1 MQTKIIGIDQLHGNG
16 RDKENGRLY
25 LTRGNGAVYAYLP
38 KDGRLSINIR
48 FNISMNITGISVQ
61 GKAAEPTRF
70 IQFTKRYAVN
80 VNYDDE
86 DKKDYSLGEVSRK
99 RFYVFL
105 WLCFFNQIKLIC
117 DNHRSNLIEC
127 L

>member
-25 LTRGNGAVYAYLP
+25 LTRGDGAVYAYLP
-38 KDGRLSINIR
+38 EDRRLSINIR

-61 GKAAEPTRF
+61 GKAGEPTRF
-70 IQFTKRYAVN
+70 ILFTKRYAVN

-99 RFYVFL
+99 
-105 WLCFFNQIKLIC
+105 
-117 DNHRSNLIEC
+117 
-127 L
+127 

>member
-16 RDKENGRLY
+16 RDKENGRFY
-25 LTRGNGAVYAYLP
+25 LDRGNGAVYAFLP
-38 KDGRLSINIR
+38 EDGRLSINIR

-61 GKAAEPTRF
+61 GKSAEPRRF

-105 WLCFFNQIKLIC
+105 WLCFLTK
-117 DNHRSNLIEC
+117 SNLFVTTIDRT
-127 L
+127 